1 MLAATVSP
9 GVTMRRIS
17 AVAAFLTI
25 AASLLVLTT
34 TSATAAT
41 CTGTVQI
48 TSFGFNPPAI
58 NAGQSSTATL
68 VAQNC
73 TGQPISA
80 VVIWGARYTGPGTG
94 IPPGCP
100 AIDPVGTPLNLAA
113 NGQATARLTYLTFAS
128 CTATGLSVTANV
140 SGNGGTLASQTAT
153 LTIGSAPPPPAAC
166 AVTYARQSEWPGGFV
181 AQLTIANTGAT
192 AVSGWRLD
200 FTFPGDQAVTNAWS
214 ATVSQSGAAVTA
226 TNMSYNATIAPG
238 ASVSFG
244 FQGTWHASDASPT
257 AFTLN
262 GGPCT
267 VR

>member
-1 MLAATVSP
+1 
-9 GVTMRRIS
+9 MRRIS
-17 AVAAFLTI
+17 AVAAILAI

-34 TSATAAT
+34 TSASAA

-48 TSFGFNPPAI
+48 TSFAFNPPAI

-73 TGQPISA
+73 TSQPISA
-80 VVIWGARYTGPGTG
+80 VVIWAARYTGPGTG

-128 CTATGLSVTANV
+128 CTATGLSVTDTISAN
-140 SGNGGTLASQTAT
+140 GATLASQTAT

-192 AVSGWRLD
+192 AVSGWTLA
-200 FTFPGDQAVTNAWS
+200 FTFPGDQVVTNAWN
-214 ATVSQSGAAVTA
+214 ATVRQSGAAVTA
-226 TNMSYNATIAPG
+226 TNLSYNGTIAPA

-244 FQGTWHASDASPT
+244 FQGTWRASDASPT

-262 GGPCT
+262 GAPCT